1 MLDWLE
7 SFGNLIVQISSFI
20 VAFFKNVIELVF
32 LIFKGF
38 GYMYTVMTYL
48 PIQYKAVVIAL
59 VSFSVIVTVVHFG
72 E

>member
-1 MLDWLE
+1 MLEWLE
-7 SFGNLIVQISSFI
+7 TFGNFIVQIGEFV
-20 VAFFKNVIELVF
+20 VAFFKNVIELIV

-38 GYMYTVMTYL
+38 GYMYTVTTYL